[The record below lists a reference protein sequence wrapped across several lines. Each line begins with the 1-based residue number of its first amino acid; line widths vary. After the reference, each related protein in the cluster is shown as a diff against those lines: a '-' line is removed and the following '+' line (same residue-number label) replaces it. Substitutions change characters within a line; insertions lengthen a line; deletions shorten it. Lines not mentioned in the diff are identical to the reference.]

1 MEESKLSNCIKELRK
16 PGESRNPIPIIKYLS
31 LLETFMNLIQSQS
44 ENLNDVLIKLS
55 KIIQYSPRIKN
66 DLIVQYGDK
75 GDDFYVI
82 LHGSIGIFVPK
93 YTEYHMNEQDYIL
106 QIFTFR
112 KYNQIEL
119 LTQCLKKNRL
129 IFSISYENID
139 DFITDLHFRKTI
151 GGVFLDDKKILK
163 EADLLYEN
171 IIKKENNINNNINI
185 KPENYIKQNDVSD
198 SIKRYFDSTKKIVK
212 IPNYELVAVFQTG
225 DTFGELALEHSN
237 SKRMATIIALS
248 DCDFGIIDKNIYT
261 KLIKDSVSK
270 RKNKFFGLIYTYKIF
285 NGIKRTMFDKK
296 YYNFFR
302 TKIIKKDS
310 LLIQEGKNCDNIYFI
325 LSGEYE
331 LYVEKNIAEINQLI
345 INLFHLYNNIRTE
358 RKNNNEVNNTIN
370 ENDIIN
376 LDLNLKEF
384 IKLNDYEKFFESRGY
399 TSKYYNN
406 MILSK
411 KKVVLGIYKSRQIL
425 GLNDIIYRVKN
436 KENKSLI
443 NCKCTSKMGELY
455 YISYKKFLEM
465 YIFEDKVKINTNELL
480 MQNLHCFFK
489 TLFSYKKY
497 LFEVV
502 DRREKETIND
512 LKDDNNNILNKNE
525 ENKTNSN
532 IYNKSNNFLT
542 NKLIKNRFFSCKKII
557 NNIQKNNFNDINI
570 IANNNTNPNNNN
582 NNKLNSPKVTH
593 YRSKLNLFVSS
604 RKILSKDSLLSKKDE
619 NFNIISYVYNMKHNQ
634 NYKNGDFINLLINND
649 ISNSY
654 EKKSKIKSPKRIYKQ
669 KSKSMVGI
677 TEYQSKLSEIQV
689 FEFLDKKKQKL
700 EIPLLTI
707 NDKKI
712 YENENIK
719 INDKNNFIKCLYSCS
734 YNDKNGKRKLN
745 PQEIAKVLPYNLSK
759 PNLLYNKSKLKYFF
773 HKNNSIKIKKSNNN
787 INNNVN
793 NNVNNNINIIIN
805 DNNKIKNII
814 SKTFY
819 KKNLSYNKSDLNKN
833 SKNLK
838 IYEDS
843 TFSEKNDSKHK
854 KIFSSEGL
862 INNTKLF
869 TGIWKKQKV
878 SIKLLKANGQFNNGI
893 KYHSGNTRNNSI
905 VKLLSI

>member
-325 LSGEYE
+325 
-331 LYVEKNIAEINQLI
+331 
-345 INLFHLYNNIRTE
+345 
-358 RKNNNEVNNTIN
+358 
-370 ENDIIN
+370 
-376 LDLNLKEF
+376 
-384 IKLNDYEKFFESRGY
+384 
-399 TSKYYNN
+399 
-406 MILSK
+406 
-411 KKVVLGIYKSRQIL
+411 
-425 GLNDIIYRVKN
+425 
-436 KENKSLI
+436 
-443 NCKCTSKMGELY
+443 
-455 YISYKKFLEM
+455 
-465 YIFEDKVKINTNELL
+465 
-480 MQNLHCFFK
+480 
-489 TLFSYKKY
+489 
-497 LFEVV
+497 
-502 DRREKETIND
+502 
-512 LKDDNNNILNKNE
+512 
-525 ENKTNSN
+525 
-532 IYNKSNNFLT
+532 
-542 NKLIKNRFFSCKKII
+542 
-557 NNIQKNNFNDINI
+557 
-570 IANNNTNPNNNN
+570 
-582 NNKLNSPKVTH
+582 
-593 YRSKLNLFVSS
+593 
-604 RKILSKDSLLSKKDE
+604 
-619 NFNIISYVYNMKHNQ
+619 
-634 NYKNGDFINLLINND
+634 
-649 ISNSY
+649 
-654 EKKSKIKSPKRIYKQ
+654 
-669 KSKSMVGI
+669 
-677 TEYQSKLSEIQV
+677 
-689 FEFLDKKKQKL
+689 
-700 EIPLLTI
+700 
-707 NDKKI
+707 
-712 YENENIK
+712 
-719 INDKNNFIKCLYSCS
+719 
-734 YNDKNGKRKLN
+734 
-745 PQEIAKVLPYNLSK
+745 
-759 PNLLYNKSKLKYFF
+759 
-773 HKNNSIKIKKSNNN
+773 
-787 INNNVN
+787 
-793 NNVNNNINIIIN
+793 
-805 DNNKIKNII
+805 
-814 SKTFY
+814 
-819 KKNLSYNKSDLNKN
+819 
-833 SKNLK
+833 
-838 IYEDS
+838 
-843 TFSEKNDSKHK
+843 
-854 KIFSSEGL
+854 
-862 INNTKLF
+862 
-869 TGIWKKQKV
+869 
-878 SIKLLKANGQFNNGI
+878 
-893 KYHSGNTRNNSI
+893 
-905 VKLLSI
+905 